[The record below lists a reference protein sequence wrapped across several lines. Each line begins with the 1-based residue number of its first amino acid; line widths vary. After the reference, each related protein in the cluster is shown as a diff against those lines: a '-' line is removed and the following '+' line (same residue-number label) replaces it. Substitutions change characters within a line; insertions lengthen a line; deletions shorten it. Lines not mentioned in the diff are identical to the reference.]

1 MSLKPQLDALKKNIA
16 DYCKRYDRDPKR
28 ITLIAVSKTQSI
40 ATLEVAIAAGQR
52 IFGENYLQ
60 EALPKIA
67 HFKKH
72 NLEWHF
78 IGAIQ
83 SNKTKAIA
91 ENFSWVHT
99 IDRRKIADQ
108 LNAQRPTE
116 LGPLNVCLQ
125 IKLDDE
131 SQKAGLSFESAR
143 ELSAHIQTLP
153 QLNLRG
159 LMAIPKPGKSF
170 AAQRESFKKL
180 RIFAESLG
188 LRTLSMG
195 MSQDYEAAIAESAEC
210 SILLRLGTAIFGPRL

>member
-1 MSLKPQLDALKKNIA
+1 MSLKTQLDALKTNIA
-16 DYCKRYDRDPKR
+16 DYCKRYDRDPAS
-28 ITLIAVSKTQSI
+28 ITLVAVSKTQSI
-40 ATLEVAIAAGQR
+40 ATLEAAIAAGQT

-108 LNAQRPTE
+108 LNAQRPAE

-131 SQKAGLSFESAR
+131 SQKAGLSFEAAR
-143 ELSAHIQTLP
+143 ELYTHIQTLP
-153 QLNLRG
+153 QLKLRG
-159 LMAIPKPGKSF
+159 LMAIPKPGKSV
-170 AAQRESFKKL
+170 AAQRESFKTL
-180 RIFAESLG
+180 RVFAESLG
-188 LRTLSMG
+188 LRTLSRG
-195 MSQDYEAAIAESAEC
+195 MSQDYEAAIAEGST
-210 SILLRLGTAIFGPRL
+210 LLRLGTAIFGPRL